1 MTPTERPDAFVK
13 LVTASG
19 LQEADLWKAVLEA
32 NGITVYLRHEALA
45 SLGLTAEPAG
55 AVDLWVPRE
64 DAARAMELLQ
74 DERIQSE
81 TEEEEAP

>member
-1 MTPTERPDAFVK
+1 MNPGDKPEAFVK

-32 NGITVYLRHEALA
+32 SGIRVFLRHEAMA
-45 SLGLTAEPAG
+45 ALGLGVGGPG
-55 AVDLWVPRE
+55 AVDLWVPRG

-74 DERIQSE
+74 DERIQAE
-81 TEEEEAP
+81 AEGEEE